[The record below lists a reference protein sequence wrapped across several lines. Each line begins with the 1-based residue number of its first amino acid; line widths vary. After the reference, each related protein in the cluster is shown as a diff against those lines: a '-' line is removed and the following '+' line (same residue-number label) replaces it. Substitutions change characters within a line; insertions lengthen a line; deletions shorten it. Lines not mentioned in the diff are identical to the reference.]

1 METTETLYTVRLIR
15 KDWERIIDSLRATA
29 VTTYNTAHR
38 VGADGTY
45 GAALFEEGSYCQALA
60 DEIDFIFD

>member
-1 METTETLYTVRLIR
+1 MA
-15 KDWERIIDSLRATA
+15 SLRATA
-29 VTTYNTAHR
+29 VTNYNAAHR

-45 GAALFEEGSYCQALA
+45 GAALFEEGGYCQALA

>member
-1 METTETLYTVRLIR
+1 MENDLYTLSFCRA
-15 KDWERIIDSLRATA
+15 DWERIMASLRATA
-29 VTTYNTAHR
+29 VTNYSAGHR

-45 GAALFEEGSYCQALA
+45 GAALFEEGGYCQALA

>member
-1 METTETLYTVRLIR
+1 MA
-15 KDWERIIDSLRATA
+15 SLRATA

-45 GAALFEEGSYCQALA
+45 GAALFEEGGYCQALA
-60 DEIDFIFD
+60 DQIDFVLPE

>member
-1 METTETLYTVRLIR
+1 METTETLYTMRLIR
-15 KDWERIIDSLRATA
+15 KDWERIIDALRATA
-29 VTTYNTAHR
+29 VSHHHAAHR

-45 GAALFEEGSYCQALA
+45 GAALFEEGGYCLALA